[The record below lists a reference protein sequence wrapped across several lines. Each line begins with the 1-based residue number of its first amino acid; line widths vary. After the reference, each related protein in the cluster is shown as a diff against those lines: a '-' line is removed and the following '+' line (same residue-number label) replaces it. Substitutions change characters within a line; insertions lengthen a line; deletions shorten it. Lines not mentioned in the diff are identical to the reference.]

1 MATSQKSDFTP
12 WRGCAV
18 AAAGAIFWLQDK
30 CMNNVNGN
38 VNMNNVTGLLWLY
51 GENVHKCMKKKRWS
65 LCRLETT
72 LYPEEIKTCSDV
84 NTYIPKMTTFIW
96 KKNILYKFIL
106 IDSIF
111 FHVWSFSTH
120 ILVVNLQ

>member
-1 MATSQKSDFTP
+1 MYE
-12 WRGCAV
+12 
-18 AAAGAIFWLQDK
+18 
-30 CMNNVNGN
+30 M
-38 VNMNNVTGLLWLY
+38 LLSNC
-51 GENVHKCMKKKRWS
+51 EDKKRWS
-65 LCRLETT
+65 HCRLETT
-72 LYPEEIKTCSDV
+72 LHPEEIKTCSDV

-111 FHVWSFSTH
+111 FFHVWSFSTH